1 MFFITF
7 EKRLKVNALHQSL
20 FMKKLLP
27 LLFLLLSNVFIAVAG
42 TNPPGGSI
50 AYVTPMCHTSA
61 QQNVIRNGLTLG
73 GTFSSSPAGLTINA
87 VTGDVFP
94 IISQPGI
101 YVVTYLVAPTQQDP
115 AYMTNATVVII
126 PEVMPQFAQYASICS
141 GSTAPSLPTTSTNG
155 IAGTWSPATID
166 NTISATYTF
175 TPNAGE
181 CAVPTVMNITVIPA
195 PVVTISGPTTIPAGN
210 SANIT
215 FIGTP
220 NATVTYQYN
229 SGLYQTITLDSSG
242 IATITTPT
250 LTTSTTIC
258 LISVSSNGF
267 SNCTT
272 VASGCAIIN
281 VTLANSQFDFKDLT
295 YSPNPVEQVLNI
307 KSSEAFK
314 SIKVYNNLGQE
325 VYQQNA
331 NAFDLN
337 LDLGFLKTGNYF
349 IKIASDKKH
358 QVIQVIK
365 K

>member
-1 MFFITF
+1 MKKQLPILFFLIFNFFI
-7 EKRLKVNALHQSL
+7 AS
-20 FMKKLLP
+20 
-27 LLFLLLSNVFIAVAG
+27 AG
-42 TNPPGGSI
+42 TNPPGGTI
-50 AYVTPMCHTSA
+50 AYISPVC
-61 QQNVIRNGLTLG
+61 QLFGVENVITNGLTPG
-73 GTFSSSPAGLTINA
+73 GMFSATAGLSINA
-87 VTGDVFP
+87 VTGQIDLST
-94 IISQPGI
+94 SQAGNFL
-101 YVVTYLVAPTQQDP
+101 VTYEVAANQQDP
-115 AYMTNATVVII
+115 AYMTTATVII
-126 PEVMPQFAQYASICS
+126 LPPVMPQFVPIASICA
-141 GSTAPSLPTTSTNG
+141 GSTVPSLPTISTNG
-155 IAGTWSPATID
+155 ITGTWSPATVD

-181 CAVPTVMNITVIPA
+181 CAVPTVMNITVNPA
-195 PVVTISGPTTIPAGN
+195 PTVMISGPSTIPAGN

-229 SGLYQTITLDSSG
+229 SGLPQTIVLNNSGMAIIGTAPLTVSTLV
-242 IATITTPT
+242 
-250 LTTSTTIC
+250 C
-258 LISVSSNGF
+258 LISVSSNDIL
-267 SNCTT
+267 SCTS
-272 VASGCAIIN
+272 VANDCVSIL
-281 VTLANSQFDFKDLT
+281 VTLANNQFDFKDLT
-295 YSPNPVEQVLNI
+295 YSPNPVEQLLNI
-307 KSSEAFK
+307 KSSDAFK